1 MGIRTVN
8 WYSGDGQEV
17 YGGDGQEVYGGGDDI
32 VVARNLCLTKTQP
45 WWGVTLSVVPWHG
58 FVIYDYICI
67 SAHVR
72 ATSGVS
78 LKKMTSLC
86 RTWAAGRF
94 TCVVTTIPNIMPW
107 SKVLGAFY
115 TLFYTSINDGSPVK
129 TKCVFYV
136 IFKCGR
142 YPKLLIGNNEI
153 VIYHKTN

>member
-67 SAHVR
+67 SVHVR
-72 ATSGVS
+72 ATLGSA
-78 LKKMTSLC
+78 LKRWHLYVEH
-86 RTWAAGRF
+86 GQLD
-94 TCVVTTIPNIMPW
+94 I
-107 SKVLGAFY
+107 
-115 TLFYTSINDGSPVK
+115 SPVLWQPSLIL
-129 TKCVFYV
+129 CLD
-136 IFKCGR
+136 
-142 YPKLLIGNNEI
+142 PKYLECFIPYFTPQSMMEAQLKQSVSFMLSSNVVGIQNCW
-153 VIYHKTN
+153 